1 MILAEAEWAG
11 AVGTIGAA
19 VVALTGVIWQGRKTR
34 RQNTEEH
41 DRNKAAT
48 VDALADVA
56 GKVDGVAGQI
66 VDVAGQLG
74 AVGARVDI
82 VDGRLGAHLAEHAK
96 KEQEQPVTPVTQ

>member
-56 GKVDGVAGQI
+56 GKVD
-66 VDVAGQLG
+66 